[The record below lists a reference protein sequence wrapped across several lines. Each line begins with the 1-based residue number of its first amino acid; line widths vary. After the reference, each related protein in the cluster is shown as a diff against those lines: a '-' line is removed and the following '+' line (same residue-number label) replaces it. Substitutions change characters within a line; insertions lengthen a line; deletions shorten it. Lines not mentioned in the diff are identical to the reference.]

1 MNQAQIELVSVKAPA
16 DSSELIGA
24 VASIGLIPAAIL
36 WTRNTRSIERL
47 WPAGHWSGRS

>member
-24 VASIGLIPAAIL
+24 VASIGLIPATIDAKFELEIL
-36 WTRNTRSIERL
+36 
-47 WPAGHWSGRS
+47 